1 MEKDNKEKKWSEVS
15 NETKATIGTIGVF
28 YLLDSLFVQNKDNP
42 ITKDTNQILAF
53 LSYILFWIRNFIF
66 IGLPIYIF
74 VWLIVNGV
82 TDQKSD
88 GVTSD
93 SLFYTYLVFSFLMI
107 YSNKMMIKTK
117 QYLSIVLINLLNCW
131 MLYYLYTS

>member
-1 MEKDNKEKKWSEVS
+1 MEKDTKEKKWSEVS

-28 YLLDSLFVQNKDNP
+28 YLLDSLFAQNKDNP